1 MKKYFSKILI
11 LISIAIF
18 NLQNSF
24 AQKRSPAY
32 VWPEN
37 TKGEYPYYTQA
48 QADFLCSDINQ
59 TTLVITEE
67 KIKKAGINPNTS
79 ERISRYLNETTT
91 PEERARI
98 KTIILDVANPDAEP
112 LFAYDYKM
120 NWAHVYPRNLK
131 NLWLSQKVDVR
142 KFLKEVT
149 DVKAKSM
156 FASTNTPMNSWDCT
170 LYVPENQLPKG
181 MRGIFENPDD
191 MLSSYLLLRFRTKT
205 YTGDV
210 YSAAKLGDK
219 ATKLHCNNH
228 VYNER
233 LATIDKLYKK
243 STCKN
248 INKYY
253 YSCEFCGK
261 CEYNPNHTFSYELSE
276 NKPEPIED
284 GRFYGHHFIDHK
296 ITKENFVGINS
307 RGERVYWK
315 SCSQCGNNV
324 KDCNSSPKVFNRATF
339 DFALG
344 KGLDGTY
351 EQYMEI
357 ITKQW
362 NTVYKDE
369 ALENASLEFDGPSS
383 FAVLDKVAKTKVSGK
398 AENDVNWAFQN
409 DLVDEKLFGNDYTAK
424 ITKLQCA
431 SLAVNLAEKMSG
443 KEITPVSKLSFPDTE
458 NIYARKAAAAGIAKP
473 SGAFNPN
480 TVLSRQQMATY
491 FYRALQYVK
500 KNSRIKYTPYTPKLE
515 KYSDNAQIA
524 KWARE
529 PMGFMD
535 TLGLIEKTSEKTISP
550 EAPCTIETA
559 IATASKSFYADKI
572 GWYQARTAVEADT
585 GFYTSNR
592 TARHFLDS
600 ALSGDD
606 WGGWLRYV
614 YTGGTR
620 IWVTGPRVG
629 SSRDYARHYPTKNP
643 YNGET
648 IYVIAE
654 DFLPIKA
661 D

>member
-67 KIKKAGINPNTS
+67 KIKKAGINS
-79 ERISRYLNETTT
+79 DSKERISRYLNETTT

-98 KTIILDVANPDAEP
+98 KTIILDIANPDAEP
-112 LFAYDYKM
+112 LFAYNYLM

-131 NLWLSQKVDVR
+131 NLWLSPKVDVR

-210 YSAAKLGDK
+210 YYAAKLGDK

-284 GRFYGHHFIDHK
+284 GRFY
-296 ITKENFVGINS
+296 
-307 RGERVYWK
+307 
-315 SCSQCGNNV
+315 
-324 KDCNSSPKVFNRATF
+324 
-339 DFALG
+339 
-344 KGLDGTY
+344 
-351 EQYMEI
+351 
-357 ITKQW
+357 
-362 NTVYKDE
+362 
-369 ALENASLEFDGPSS
+369 
-383 FAVLDKVAKTKVSGK
+383 
-398 AENDVNWAFQN
+398 
-409 DLVDEKLFGNDYTAK
+409 
-424 ITKLQCA
+424 
-431 SLAVNLAEKMSG
+431 
-443 KEITPVSKLSFPDTE
+443 
-458 NIYARKAAAAGIAKP
+458 
-473 SGAFNPN
+473 
-480 TVLSRQQMATY
+480 
-491 FYRALQYVK
+491 
-500 KNSRIKYTPYTPKLE
+500 
-515 KYSDNAQIA
+515 
-524 KWARE
+524 
-529 PMGFMD
+529 
-535 TLGLIEKTSEKTISP
+535 
-550 EAPCTIETA
+550 
-559 IATASKSFYADKI
+559 
-572 GWYQARTAVEADT
+572 
-585 GFYTSNR
+585 
-592 TARHFLDS
+592 
-600 ALSGDD
+600 
-606 WGGWLRYV
+606 
-614 YTGGTR
+614 
-620 IWVTGPRVG
+620 
-629 SSRDYARHYPTKNP
+629 
-643 YNGET
+643 
-648 IYVIAE
+648 
-654 DFLPIKA
+654 
-661 D
+661 